1 MTDQLVMLAGIVQ
14 NSIVDGPGIRM
25 TVFTQG
31 CQHRCPGCHNPQTHP
46 FEGGEPASVEQLI
59 EKVETDRLLGG
70 VTLSGG
76 EPFCQAAPLARFA
89 QYCKERGLETAAYSG
104 YTFEELLELSR
115 EDAGILALLR
125 QLDILIDGRF
135 EQDKKSYEL
144 RFRGSS
150 NQRTVDV
157 PASLAAGCAV
167 LDHSE
172 RWNG

>member
-31 CQHRCPGCHNPQTHP
+31 CPHRCPGCHNPQTHP

-104 YTFEELLELSR
+104 YTFEELMQLPDPYVKKLLGEL
-115 EDAGILALLR
+115 DLLV
-125 QLDILIDGRF
+125 DGRF
-135 EQDKKSYEL
+135 IMEQKNIDL
-144 RFRGSS
+144 RFRGSA
-150 NQRTVDV
+150 NQRVLDV
-157 PASLAAGCAV
+157 PKSLEANAPVWA
-167 LDHSE
+167 E
-172 RWNG
+172 QYR